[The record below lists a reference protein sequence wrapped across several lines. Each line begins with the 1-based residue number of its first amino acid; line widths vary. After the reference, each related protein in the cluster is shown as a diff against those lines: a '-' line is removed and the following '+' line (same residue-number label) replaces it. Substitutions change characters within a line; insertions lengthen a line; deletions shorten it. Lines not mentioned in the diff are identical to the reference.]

1 METPIFSNQIPTQN
15 TQNEIDYIKIKKLC
29 YHHQQPLI
37 LYCDTC
43 NEPICNE
50 CQIIGPH
57 NTNYHRILNLQDAYN
72 KRMSYINSQRPLL
85 LNKLNELN
93 SYNTFINNLFEKV
106 TTAKKNIE
114 REVRKDYT
122 ALTERIKDIEGKRDT
137 ILSYEANQFQ
147 NQQNKILDIMNYIK
161 DVQDSKNTE
170 LISFLLQ
177 YRNVINSINKIL
189 EKPIK
194 EKIDLSITEN
204 YPNDLEERHRILED
218 YKRIK
223 NELVKRDESLWK
235 ILKEKKD
242 KERENIIKAKEK
254 SQNDIEEWVKLSD
267 RYAQELKKYEVVC
280 SFCGQYLDGKIVNLD
295 CEANEKFYLNFYFT
309 KNEPRESFINS
320 KRHFFGEPVPDLE
333 QRMKQANFLW
343 KKQEEEEEEKRR
355 EEEERIQ
362 REKEEE
368 ERRKKEEEEEERR
381 KKEEEENENNEE
393 EENKNNEEEEKNNN
407 EEEEKN
413 NNEEEEKNNNDEEET
428 KNNEEEENKN
438 NEEEENKNNDEEEK
452 NNNEEEEN
460 KNNEEEET
468 KNNEEEE
475 NKNNE
480 EEENKNEEEET
491 KKNEE
496 EENKNNEEEENKN
509 NDEEENKNNEEEEN
523 KNNEEEENKNEEE
536 KSILSNKNSN
546 STTKKKNDGEQSISS
561 KDEDIHK
568 KSQTNSDDLNEENEE
583 I

>member
-15 TQNEIDYIKIKKLC
+15 TQNELDYIKIKKLC
-29 YHHQQPLI
+29 YHHQHPLI

-85 LNKLNELN
+85 FNKLNELN

-267 RYAQELKKYEVVC
+267 RYVQELKKYQIVC
-280 SFCGQYLDGKIVNLD
+280 SFCGRYLDGKIVNLD
-295 CEANEKFYLNFYFT
+295 CEANENFYLNFYFT

-343 KKQEEEEEEKRR
+343 KQQEEEEEEKRR
-355 EEEERIQ
+355 EEEERIQREKEEEERRQKEEEERIQ

-381 KKEEEENENNEE
+381 KK
-393 EENKNNEEEEKNNN
+393 
-407 EEEEKN
+407 
-413 NNEEEEKNNNDEEET
+413 
-428 KNNEEEENKN
+428 EEEENKN

-460 KNNEEEET
+460 KNNEEEEN
-468 KNNEEEE
+468 KNIEEEE
-475 NKNNE
+475 K
-480 EEENKNEEEET
+480 
-491 KKNEE
+491 
-496 EENKNNEEEENKN
+496 
-509 NDEEENKNNEEEEN
+509 
-523 KNNEEEENKNEEE
+523 
-536 KSILSNKNSN
+536 
-546 STTKKKNDGEQSISS
+546 
-561 KDEDIHK
+561 
-568 KSQTNSDDLNEENEE
+568 
-583 I
+583 